1 MAAEVIRAGLLEIQ
15 VCVPKTFTDEQVEE
29 FTNEDNPTGLESRWR
44 IQREVEDNPH
54 VPNSMPVLAKRRSLS
69 FGFDLLRA

>member
-44 IQREVEDNPH
+44 IQREVEDNPTYQIRCQCSQKEDH
-54 VPNSMPVLAKRRSLS
+54 CHLVLIC
-69 FGFDLLRA
+69 